1 MKRRTL
7 LAATIPL
14 FALSGCSGV
23 SSPSSTPSTSG
34 STTTAVES
42 SSPTSTTDGSS
53 TPDERSTTETSRE
66 TQQLSI
72 GESATIGAGS
82 ATVFRVDAK
91 RSIFVLDSSHH
102 YDIVTEPNA
111 QYLVTS
117 MTTEGAVDGHRDV
130 RASTEL
136 ILDDERYPIS
146 EYYFPLASTG
156 GFKVGYRVPLSIA
169 PRSGRIVWNADG
181 EPDPLAEWTLSGDAL
196 TRLNHPPSFDVVSFD
211 VPDTAES
218 FEPFDVSITVENTGE
233 GDGTFRAELGM
244 ASYSDLGAYRLR
256 APVGE
261 RITDTDE
268 LQVSGVPGEQETIIL
283 DWGLDRIERTVEI
296 VE

>member
-14 FALSGCSGV
+14 FALSGCSGD
-23 SSPSSTPSTSG
+23 SSPASTPSTSG
-34 STTTAVES
+34 STTTVDS
-42 SSPTSTTDGSS
+42 SSPTSTTAESP
-53 TPDERSTTETSRE
+53 TTEERSTTDTPRE

-82 ATVFRVDAK
+82 ATVFQADAQ
-91 RSIFVLDSSHH
+91 RSIFVLDDSHH

-117 MTTEGAVDGHRDV
+117 MTTEGPVDGHQDA

-136 ILDDERYPIS
+136 ILDDERYPVS
-146 EYYFPLASTG
+146 AYYFPLASTG
-156 GFKVGYRVPLSIA
+156 GFKVGYRVPLSTA

-181 EPDPLAEWTLSGDAL
+181 EPDPLAEWTLSGETI
-196 TRLNHPPSFDVVSFD
+196 TRLNHPPAFDVVSFD

-218 FEPFDVSITVENTGE
+218 FEPFDVTITVENTGD
-233 GDGTFRAELGM
+233 GDGTFRAELGT
-244 ASYSDLGAYRLR
+244 ASYSDLGVYRLGV
-256 APVGE
+256 PVGE

-268 LQVSGVPGEQETIIL
+268 LQVSGSPGEQETIIL